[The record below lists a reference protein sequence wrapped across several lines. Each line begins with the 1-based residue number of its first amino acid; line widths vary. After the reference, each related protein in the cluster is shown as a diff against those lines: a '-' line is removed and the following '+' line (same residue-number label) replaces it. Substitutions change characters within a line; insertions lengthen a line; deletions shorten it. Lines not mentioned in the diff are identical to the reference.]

1 MSRGRFITK
10 WTKYYLVL
18 AGAWVVILI
27 ALSSRVDV
35 GDDPSV
41 WQRRF
46 EGFSL
51 LVLLGT
57 GALAWLIWWPVSRRL
72 AQMQAI
78 VEAYGHGRFERRMPA
93 GDPTELGALSA
104 DLNWMAQQLHCR
116 DIAEADRQ
124 RQQQTVLASML
135 EGMLAVDH
143 DGCVISMNRAACD
156 ILHCDPEPVEGCLV
170 TELVRHPQLL
180 HFLRSALAG
189 DSPGDQVLTFNGG
202 HERRVEVTHTPLAAG
217 NGGSLGVLVMLNDI
231 TRMQQLEHI
240 RRDFVANVSHELK
253 TPITS
258 IKGFM
263 ETLLDGA
270 LNEPAEA
277 KRFIEIIARQADR
290 LDAII
295 EDLLVL
301 SRIEQEAERHE
312 LVLEPVSIRN
322 AIQGAVQTVAPRA
335 VHAGTTLEW
344 DCPSTLRAQANLP
357 LLEQALV
364 NLLDNAVKYGARN
377 GNVTVMASAQE
388 RAVAIAVHD
397 DGPGIPPEH
406 HARLF
411 ERFYRVDKSRSRKL
425 GGTGLGLAIVK
436 HIAQA
441 HGGEI
446 AVDSAPG
453 QGATFTLRLSAA
465 GHS

>member
-1 MSRGRFITK
+1 MSRGRFIVK
-10 WTKYYLVL
+10 WTKYYLAL
-18 AGAWVVILI
+18 AGGLVVILI
-27 ALSSRVDV
+27 VLSSRIVD
-35 GDDPSV
+35 GDDPAI

-46 EGFSL
+46 ELFSL
-51 LVLLGT
+51 LALLGT
-57 GALAWLIWWPVSRRL
+57 GGLAWLIWWPVSRRL
-72 AQMQAI
+72 AKMQAI
-78 VEAYGHGRFERRMPA
+78 VEEYGQGRFERRMPA

-116 DIAEADRQ
+116 DIAETDRQ
-124 RQQQTVLASML
+124 RQQQTVLAGML
-135 EGMLAVDH
+135 EGMVAVDN
-143 DGCVISMNRAACD
+143 DGCVISMNRAACEM
-156 ILHCDPEPVEGCLV
+156 LHLDEPAVEGRLV
-170 TELVRHPQLL
+170 TELVRHPKLL
-180 HFLRSALAG
+180 HLIRSALAG
-189 DSPGDQVLTFNGG
+189 DAPSDQVLTLNGRS
-202 HERRVEVTHTPLAAG
+202 ERRVEVTHTPLSGG
-217 NGGSLGVLVMLNDI
+217 NGESLGALIMLNDI

-270 LNEPAEA
+270 LHEPAEA
-277 KRFIEIIARQADR
+277 QRFVEIIARQADR

-295 EDLLVL
+295 EDLLTL
-301 SRIEQEAERHE
+301 SRIEQESDRHE
-312 LVLEPVSIRN
+312 LALEPVSVRE
-322 AIQGAVQTVAPRA
+322 AIQGAVQTVDPRA
-335 VHAGTTLEW
+335 VHSGTTITW
-344 DCPSTLRAQANLP
+344 DCPPTLRARANLP

-364 NLLDNAVKYGARN
+364 NLLDNAVKYGARK
-377 GNVTVMASAQE
+377 GQVAVTARVQDAF
-388 RAVAIAVHD
+388 VAITVQD

-441 HGGEI
+441 HGGKI

-453 QGATFTLRLSAA
+453 QGAAFTLTLPTAA
-465 GHS
+465 P

>member
-1 MSRGRFITK
+1 MPRGRFILK
-10 WTKYYLVL
+10 WTKYYLLL
-18 AGAWVVILI
+18 AGGLVVILI
-27 ALSSRVDV
+27 ALSSRIDV
-35 GDDPSV
+35 GDDPAV

-57 GALAWLIWWPVSRRL
+57 GALAWLVWWPVSRRL

-78 VEAYGHGRFERRMPA
+78 VEEYGHGRFERRMPA

-116 DIAEADRQ
+116 DIVEADRQ
-124 RQQQTVLASML
+124 RQQQTVLAGML
-135 EGMLAVDH
+135 EGMLAIDH
-143 DGCVISMNRAACD
+143 DGCVISLNRAAREM
-156 ILHCDPEPVEGCLV
+156 LQLNELPVEGRLV
-170 TELVRHPQLL
+170 TELVRHPKLL
-180 HFLRSALAG
+180 HFIRGALAG
-189 DSPGDQVLTFNGG
+189 DALSDQVLTFNG
-202 HERRVEVTHTPLAAG
+202 HAERRVEVTYTPLSTG
-217 NGGSLGVLVMLNDI
+217 TGESLGALIMLNDI

-277 KRFIEIIARQADR
+277 RRFVEIIARQADR

-295 EDLLVL
+295 EDLLML
-301 SRIEQEAERHE
+301 SRIEQEADRHE
-312 LVLEPVSIRN
+312 LALEAVSVRN
-322 AIQGAVQTVAPRA
+322 AIQGAVQAVEPRA
-335 VHAGTTLEW
+335 VHAGTKLAW
-344 DCPSTLRAQANLP
+344 DCPPTLRVKANLP

-377 GNVTVMASAQE
+377 GKVIVMASAQE
-388 RAVAIAVHD
+388 RTVAIAVHD

-446 AVDSAPG
+446 AVDSKPG
-453 QGATFTLRLSAA
+453 QGATFTLKLPAA